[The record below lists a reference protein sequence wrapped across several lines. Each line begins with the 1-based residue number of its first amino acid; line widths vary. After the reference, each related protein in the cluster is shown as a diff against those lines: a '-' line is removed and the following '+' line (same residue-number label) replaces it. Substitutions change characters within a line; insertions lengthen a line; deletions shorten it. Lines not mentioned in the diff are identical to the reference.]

1 MGRKF
6 QMKNQT
12 NSQSWPMN
20 QAAWMTTATAAWW
33 AKGSEHQSEM
43 LDFMSHRL
51 SKASEAVR
59 ELGKCRNWENASD
72 VHSRWIEDTLT
83 DYSAQST
90 KVAAINVKQGAEAVQ
105 GRQRRH

>member
-1 MGRKF
+1 
-6 QMKNQT
+6 MKNQT
-12 NSQSWPMN
+12 TSQSWPTN

-59 ELGKCRNWENASD
+59 ELGQCRSWEDASG
-72 VHSRWIEDTLT
+72 VHSKWFHDALT

-90 KVAAINVKQGAEAVQ
+90 KVAAINVKQGADGAQ